1 MSKHLKQAREWAKLA
16 EEKDPDSDQF
26 FRLHR
31 AVWRIIL
38 HLESLE
44 SATDD
49 RMRQIFYEESMRR
62 HMSPSETP
70 SSAATATEQAT
81 PPTWSTSSTWSSHAS
96 LRGGLPQSL
105 REDISAWLSLLR
117 IPGHVQE
124 VEIGVTLHSKDSTS
138 PAGSASPSIEAAR
151 PEASGPAGECCSHPI
166 GDHTRRGWC
175 TWTGCTC
182 KIPPIATITDEASAI
197 SEDEWRW
204 EGNVTRPAKMC
215 WHCNKSPREENQ
227 ILCKACVE
235 HSTNEMVQAGV
246 DFRRA
251 AHDPRWLTGV
261 PLPA

>member
-62 HMSPSETP
+62 HMSPSEVP
-70 SSAATATEQAT
+70 SSPAMSQEEAT
-81 PPTWSTSSTWSSHAS
+81 PPTWSTSSTWSSPAS

-124 VEIGVTLHSKDSTS
+124 VAIGVTLTSKVSTS
-138 PAGSASPSIEAAR
+138 HAGSASPSTEAAR
-151 PEASGPAGECCSHPI
+151 PEASGPAGDIWQGTPGTTVPVSPDMSGEWSHRI
-166 GDHTRRGWC
+166 VSQAAIDH
-175 TWTGCTC
+175 
-182 KIPPIATITDEASAI
+182 AV

-204 EGNVTRPAKMC
+204 EGNVKRP
-215 WHCNKSPREENQ
+215 S
-227 ILCKACVE
+227 
-235 HSTNEMVQAGV
+235 
-246 DFRRA
+246 
-251 AHDPRWLTGV
+251 
-261 PLPA
+261 

>member
-1 MSKHLKQAREWAKLA
+1 MNTSLAIEASCSCGGTLKVEGSNSNEAYVTGRYQDFLRAH
-16 EEKDPDSDQF
+16 KDCK
-26 FRLHR
+26 
-31 AVWRIIL
+31 V
-38 HLESLE
+38 
-44 SATDD
+44 
-49 RMRQIFYEESMRR
+49 
-62 HMSPSETP
+62 
-70 SSAATATEQAT
+70 
-81 PPTWSTSSTWSSHAS
+81 STSH
-96 LRGGLPQSL
+96 
-105 REDISAWLSLLR
+105 
-117 IPGHVQE
+117 
-124 VEIGVTLHSKDSTS
+124 
-138 PAGSASPSIEAAR
+138 AGSASPSTAAAR

-261 PLPA
+261 PLPE